1 MSSLIAI
8 LMDYYSL
15 TPGEKTGEFISSVTP
30 LAEVTAWIISTFSI
44 LFSSYIWS
52 KMYVI
57 LRKQQL
63 ILIPLTA
70 LFLIDRGALN
80 HILQSFEGQEIMQ
93 RKHYNYAGVA
103 IL

>member
-1 MSSLIAI
+1 MLT
-8 LMDYYSL
+8 DYYSL

-30 LAEVTAWIISTFSI
+30 LAEVTAWIISRIISTFSI
-44 LFSSYIWS
+44 LFSNIWS

-57 LRKQQL
+57 LRKKQL

-93 RKHYNYAGVA
+93 RKHHNYAGVA